1 MDFSS
6 KEVVPH
12 HQPGLEPVSHSQ
24 LIAVEA
30 NGPQHQYLDPTQP
43 YYPTAAAALPP
54 KKRIC
59 GLAKPI
65 FWLAVGLGVL
75 AAVVVGLGVGLGVAL
90 GNAQKANA
98 SGKLQCQGG
107 QSRGLSRGGWDN
119 NS

>member
-6 KEVVPH
+6 KEVVSQ
-12 HQPGLEPVSHSQ
+12 QPGLEPVSHSQ

-30 NGPQHQYLDPTQP
+30 NGPQHQYLDPTQLS
-43 YYPTAAAALPP
+43 YPAVAASLPP

-59 GLAKPI
+59 GLAKPT
-65 FWLAVGLGVL
+65 FWLAVGLAVL

-98 SGKLQCQGG
+98 SGKLQCQG
-107 QSRGLSRGGWDN
+107 DN
-119 NS
+119 HEG